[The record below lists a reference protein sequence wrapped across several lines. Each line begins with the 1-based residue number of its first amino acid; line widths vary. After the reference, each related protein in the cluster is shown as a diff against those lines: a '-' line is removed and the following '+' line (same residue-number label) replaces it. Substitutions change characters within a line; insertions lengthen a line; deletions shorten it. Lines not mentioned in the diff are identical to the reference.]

1 MAQIRALPL
10 SEAAKGLPV
19 ELHAVLTYYQ
29 PSDGLT
35 FAQDSTGAIFIASPP
50 HPPALKAGDG
60 VTVVGTT
67 TAAYAA
73 NVIATQITFEHA
85 GQLPEAVPVGWRT
98 LIHGSVDCHY
108 VSLTGIVRSAT
119 LQFSAPPAAPGAG
132 GSRQPYLLMDLQM
145 DGGSVRVHMDNIH
158 GIDPIRLLDAQVN
171 VTGVAGG
178 LFDGKQQDIGAQLWM
193 NSPSHLE
200 VLEPADSSAAN
211 LPLTDISRIMSFY
224 FVDDESQRVHVRG
237 SVTLYQPGL
246 RMVLENAE
254 GKAVLVYTYQQSP
267 LHLNQVVDAV
277 GFPYPHDYSEVIG
290 QGNVIPTT
298 RTSPIQPVPIRWDE
312 ALAGHYPFGLVS
324 MEGQVAAEV
333 HERQQDILVIEAGPH
348 VFSAILPR
356 TVWDPQADK
365 VSLPDYRPGS
375 KVRITGVCIVH
386 AGGPWNTERW
396 FDLELRSPQDIAVLV
411 RPPFWTV
418 QRLLYLS
425 AGLLLL
431 MIAAFLWAVMLQGK
445 VRNQTEQIRLTMESE
460 AARERRIAFL
470 EKERGRVLEAINS
483 TLNMD
488 EVMRMILRLI
498 STQLQDKSCWC
509 EMANG
514 TIVGEPGRAED
525 SVRRGIYSG
534 AGERL
539 GSLVVA
545 GSELYQEATGEVLEM
560 GASLAALA
568 IDNRRLYDT
577 LVHRS
582 QFDQL
587 TNAANRFLLE
597 SRLDEA
603 LAHAERSQT
612 RFALIYVDL
621 DQFKQVNDFYGHRV
635 GDLYLQQVA
644 QRFSEKLR
652 SMDTLAR
659 VGGDEFIALIPVV
672 RSRAEIEEI
681 SSRLRHCFDD
691 HFSID
696 DYSIRGTA
704 SIGIAI
710 YPEDGFTKDD
720 LKRVADSDM
729 YAHKPGV
736 AVL

>member
-1 MAQIRALPL
+1 M
-10 SEAAKGLPV
+10 
-19 ELHAVLTYYQ
+19 
-29 PSDGLT
+29 
-35 FAQDSTGAIFIASPP
+35 
-50 HPPALKAGDG
+50 
-60 VTVVGTT
+60 
-67 TAAYAA
+67 
-73 NVIATQITFEHA
+73 
-85 GQLPEAVPVGWRT
+85 
-98 LIHGSVDCHY
+98 
-108 VSLTGIVRSAT
+108 
-119 LQFSAPPAAPGAG
+119 
-132 GSRQPYLLMDLQM
+132 
-145 DGGSVRVHMDNIH
+145 
-158 GIDPIRLLDAQVN
+158 
-171 VTGVAGG
+171 
-178 LFDGKQQDIGAQLWM
+178 
-193 NSPSHLE
+193 
-200 VLEPADSSAAN
+200 
-211 LPLTDISRIMSFY
+211 
-224 FVDDESQRVHVRG
+224 
-237 SVTLYQPGL
+237 
-246 RMVLENAE
+246 
-254 GKAVLVYTYQQSP
+254 
-267 LHLNQVVDAV
+267 
-277 GFPYPHDYSEVIG
+277 
-290 QGNVIPTT
+290 IPTT

-539 GSLVVA
+539 GSLGVA

-621 DQFKQVNDFYGHRV
+621 DQF
-635 GDLYLQQVA
+635 
-644 QRFSEKLR
+644 
-652 SMDTLAR
+652 
-659 VGGDEFIALIPVV
+659 
-672 RSRAEIEEI
+672 
-681 SSRLRHCFDD
+681 
-691 HFSID
+691 
-696 DYSIRGTA
+696 
-704 SIGIAI
+704 
-710 YPEDGFTKDD
+710 
-720 LKRVADSDM
+720 
-729 YAHKPGV
+729 
-736 AVL
+736 